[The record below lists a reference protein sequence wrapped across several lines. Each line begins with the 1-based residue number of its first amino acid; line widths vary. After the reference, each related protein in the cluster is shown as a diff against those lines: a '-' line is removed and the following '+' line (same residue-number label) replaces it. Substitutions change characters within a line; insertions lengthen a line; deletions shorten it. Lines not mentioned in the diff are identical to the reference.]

1 MEVQKEAMRRRSV
14 SRARRSLSLLFAGW
28 LGALALETAPHL
40 VHHLL
45 LDEDQGAACEFLGA
59 ADEPAVV
66 EAPAV
71 ALVPWPARDLP
82 VDRAV
87 PSRPTVAR
95 PAAVA
100 RAPPAARLASA

>member
-1 MEVQKEAMRRRSV
+1 MRRRSV
-14 SRARRSLSLLFAGW
+14 SRARRVLSLLFAGW

-40 VHHLL
+40 VHHLF
-45 LDEDQGAACEFLGA
+45 DEDQGAACEFLGA

-100 RAPPAARLASA
+100 RAPPAARPASA